1 MDFYM
6 EKRGQHW
13 HENRQQPLKHIRRR
27 VAKAKK
33 NDTLEIFRAA
43 NNFKTI
49 MDIMFGNKC
58 RKKPKKKIFAAKWP
72 TELNEPNTRGRRPS
86 QPMNWLRKMEKSERS
101 NSTSDSI
108 KRHSCLLWPEPWWK
122 RKLQAICFLRFYF
135 ENIYLRSVCAC
146 ASPSIS
152 IFPYFIPLFF
162 LASFTCIG
170 PAPKA
175 GWCFILFCERNDS
188 RLNVF
193 FCANC
198 EPFFAIVSGNEKRVV
213 RYIQR
218 LSQIGSQTK
227 VVWVHSRL
235 CIFLTSGRSFSFF
248 AASVRLSSFGNRRRH
263 RKRVL
268 FLAHRH
274 RERKKTDGRF
284 TNDSRP
290 SSYTCEWCRGRSI
303 GIRIG
308 FSFVRLHSV
317 LLSWPAACVIT

>member
-1 MDFYM
+1 
-6 EKRGQHW
+6 
-13 HENRQQPLKHIRRR
+13 
-27 VAKAKK
+27 
-33 NDTLEIFRAA
+33 
-43 NNFKTI
+43 
-49 MDIMFGNKC
+49 MFGNKC

-108 KRHSCLLWPEPWWK
+108 KRHSCSLWPEPWWK

-274 RERKKTDGRF
+274 RERKKNWWEIHKRFASILLYMRMVSGSIYWYSDRVFVCSIALCALIVTSSMCYYVSEILPARCLLLTCLCIGRLYI
-284 TNDSRP
+284 P
-290 SSYTCEWCRGRSI
+290 
-303 GIRIG
+303 
-308 FSFVRLHSV
+308 SFVVRANCKVCLFRLSII
-317 LLSWPAACVIT
+317 LLV